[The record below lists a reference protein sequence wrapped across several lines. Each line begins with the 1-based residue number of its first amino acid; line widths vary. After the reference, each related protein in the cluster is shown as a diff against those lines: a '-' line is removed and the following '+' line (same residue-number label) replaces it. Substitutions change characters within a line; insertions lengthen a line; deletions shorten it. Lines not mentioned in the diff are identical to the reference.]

1 MDLYTYCKHC
11 NKNIKLKFRALT
23 RYDLQMAKGDE
34 FYVKCHYCGKIEK
47 KYVNDFNT
55 EPGIAIVLAGIAI
68 GISVIIF
75 LWTHFGTVGAVSAI
89 IPLIL

>member
-1 MDLYTYCKHC
+1 
-11 NKNIKLKFRALT
+11 
-23 RYDLQMAKGDE
+23 MAKGDE

-75 LWTHFGTVGAVSAI
+75 LWTHFGTAGTVSAI
-89 IPLIL
+89 IPLILWQQQMNAAKSFHSNTKRRK